1 MRCRTVQERLNAS
14 LDGLLQPSERAA
26 MEVHLQGCPECQ
38 AALARLRRL
47 SSLLEG
53 IPSPPV
59 PDGFSERLMARAY
72 QRQAER
78 CRSRI
83 LSWRP
88 VLFWRGMPA
97 SMRVAAAAVLV
108 IGFAIGALM
117 GRGTSRTIAAAPQE
131 TGQVSM
137 ADTLGS
143 YNLDYLSEAPRGS
156 LADAYLTLASA
167 ANGGGR

>member
-1 MRCRTVQERLNAS
+1 MRCRTVQERLNAF

-38 AALARLRRL
+38 ASLARLQRL
-47 SSLLEG
+47 SSLLESM
-53 IPSPPV
+53 PVPPV
-59 PDGFSERLMARAY
+59 PDGFSARLMERAHE
-72 QRQAER
+72 RQAEPR
-78 CRSRI
+78 KSRI

-97 SMRVAAAAVLV
+97 TMRVAAAAMLVLA
-108 IGFAIGALM
+108 IGLGALM
-117 GRGTSRTIAAAPQE
+117 GRDLSSGAPKPPSLAAADPNAVY
-131 TGQVSM
+131 GF
-137 ADTLGS
+137 
-143 YNLDYLSEAPRGS
+143 DYLSEAPGGS